1 MKSRKKNDRVLHLKI
16 EEKKKKNCEV
26 KRCDNVRLN
35 AKCEKVKLCERNAKN
50 KVLDRV
56 KARNGNH

>member
-1 MKSRKKNDRVLHLKI
+1 MKLVIEIKEKKRKKNDRVLHLKI

-35 AKCEKVKLCERNAKN
+35 AKSEK
-50 KVLDRV
+50 
-56 KARNGNH
+56 

>member
-1 MKSRKKNDRVLHLKI
+1 MKIV
-16 EEKKKKNCEV
+16 EEKKSEV